1 MDRLAHNEVYSKM
14 RVMDINA
21 RVRFMRAETI
31 VPVNEIIA
39 TRRSP
44 RSYDES
50 AVITDQDLLGILEA
64 ARWAPSAF
72 NGQPWRFIVGKRGDE
87 LFKQIM
93 SSLGQFNQ
101 SWAQRSSALVL
112 VAAKTLKSDGSINA
126 DYQFDCGLA
135 VGQLVI
141 ETHHRGLIAHQMTGF
156 DKAIAQE
163 VLSIP
168 AELVPVVVIAIGK
181 QDAPEKL
188 SGSLLERE
196 QAKRERLP
204 LKEIVIKGLPA

>member
-1 MDRLAHNEVYSKM
+1 
-14 RVMDINA
+14 
-21 RVRFMRAETI
+21 MRAETA

-44 RSYDES
+44 RSFDES
-50 AVITDQDLLGILEA
+50 AVISDQDLLGILEA

-72 NGQPWRFIVGKRGDE
+72 NGQPWRFFVGKRGDE
-87 LFKQIM
+87 VFSHILA
-93 SSLGQFNQ
+93 SLVPFNQ
-101 SWAQRSSALVL
+101 SWAQRSSALLL
-112 VAAKTLKSDGSINA
+112 VAAKTVKSDGTIHA

-163 VLSIP
+163 KLSLT
-168 AELVPVVVIAIGK
+168 AELVPVVVVAIGK

-188 SGSLLERE
+188 SGPLLERE
-196 QAKRERLP
+196 QAKRERLS
-204 LKEIVIKGLPA
+204 LAEIVVKGLPA

>member
-1 MDRLAHNEVYSKM
+1 
-14 RVMDINA
+14 
-21 RVRFMRAETI
+21 MRAETT
-31 VPVNEIIA
+31 VPVHEIIA

-44 RSYDES
+44 RSFDES
-50 AVITDQDLLGILEA
+50 AVISDQDLLGILEA

-72 NGQPWRFIVGKRGDE
+72 NGQPWRFFVGKRGDE
-87 LFKQIM
+87 LFNQIM
-93 SSLGQFNQ
+93 ASLVPFNQ
-101 SWAQRSSALVL
+101 SWAERSSALIL
-112 VAAKTLKSDGSINA
+112 VAAKTVKSDGTIHA

-156 DKAIAQE
+156 DKTIAQAG
-163 VLSIP
+163 LSIP

-188 SGSLLERE
+188 SGPLLERE

-204 LKEIVIKGLPA
+204 LAEIVIKGLPA

>member
-1 MDRLAHNEVYSKM
+1 
-14 RVMDINA
+14 
-21 RVRFMRAETI
+21 MRAETV
-31 VPVNEIIA
+31 VPVNEVIA

-44 RSYDES
+44 RSFDES
-50 AVITDQDLLGILEA
+50 AVISDQDLLGILEA

-72 NGQPWRFIVGKRGDE
+72 NGQPWRFFLGKRGDE
-87 LFKQIM
+87 LFNQIM
-93 SSLGQFNQ
+93 ASLAPFNQ
-101 SWAQRSSALVL
+101 SWAERSSALIL
-112 VAAKTLKSDGSINA
+112 VAAKTVKSDGTIHA

-163 VLSIP
+163 QLSLT
-168 AELVPVVVIAIGK
+168 AELVPVVVVAIGK

-188 SGSLLERE
+188 SGPLLERE
-196 QAKRERLP
+196 LAKRERLS
-204 LKEIVIKGLPA
+204 LTEIVVKGLPV

>member
-1 MDRLAHNEVYSKM
+1 M
-14 RVMDINA
+14 RMMGISAN
-21 RVRFMRAETI
+21 VRFMRAETI

-44 RSYDES
+44 RSFDES
-50 AVITDQDLLGILEA
+50 AVISDQDLLGILEA

-72 NGQPWRFIVGKRGDE
+72 NGQPWRFFVGKRGDE
-87 LFKQIM
+87 LFKQIVA
-93 SSLGQFNQ
+93 SLVPFNQ
-101 SWAQRSSALVL
+101 SWAERSSALVL
-112 VAAKTLKSDGSINA
+112 VAAKTVKSDGTIHA

-156 DKAIAQE
+156 DKAIAQRE
-163 VLSIP
+163 LSIP
-168 AELVPVVVIAIGK
+168 AELVPVVVIAIGT

-188 SGSLLERE
+188 SGPLLERE
-196 QAKRERLP
+196 QAKRERLS
-204 LKEIVIKGLPA
+204 LSEIVIKGLPL